1 MTGVTDGDHPNH
13 TNHTALY
20 NLYNLYNL
28 YDYPNHTANGGT
40 VDGSAKI
47 NLRVLGILATFAF

>member
-13 TNHTALY
+13 PA
-20 NLYNLYNL
+20 LYNL

>member
-13 TNHTALY
+13 PALY

-28 YDYPNHTANGGT
+28 YHLYDCPNHTANGGT

>member
-13 TNHTALY
+13 PNHTA
-20 NLYNLYNL
+20 LYNLYNL

-47 NLRVLGILATFAF
+47 NLRVLGILAIFAF